1 MMFGIVRIRSSP
13 ASAGSTGSPYDADVS
28 TLFTK
33 IIDGDIP
40 GRFVWRDDEVVAFL
54 NINPVTPGHTLVVPR
69 AEVDHW
75 LDLPTELAGRCLAVA
90 QIIGKAQMAAF
101 SPTRIGLI
109 IAGLEVPH
117 AHLHLIA
124 IDREGQLS
132 FAKADLDPDPADLDE
147 AAERIRSAL
156 RDAGHPEVSA

>member
-1 MMFGIVRIRSSP
+1 M
-13 ASAGSTGSPYDADVS
+13 S

-54 NINPVTPGHTLVVPR
+54 TINPIATGHVLVVPI

-75 LDLPTELAGRCLAVA
+75 LDLPAPLAERCMTVA
-90 QIIGKAQMAAF
+90 QEIGRAQMDAF
-101 SPTRIGLI
+101 SPTRIGMI

-117 AHLHLIA
+117 THLHLIPIA
-124 IDREGQLS
+124 TEADLS
-132 FAKADLDPDPADLDE
+132 FAKADPSPDPAALDA
-147 AAERIRSAL
+147 AAEAVRAAL
-156 RDAGHPEVSA
+156 RSRGRSEVAS

>member
-1 MMFGIVRIRSSP
+1 V
-13 ASAGSTGSPYDADVS
+13 T

-40 GRFVWRDDEVVAFL
+40 GRFVWRDDDVVAFL
-54 NINPVTPGHTLVVPR
+54 TINPITPGHTLVVPR

-75 LDLPTELAGRCLAVA
+75 LDLPTGLAQQCMAVA
-90 QIIGKAQMAAF
+90 LVIGQAQMAAF

-117 AHLHLIA
+117 THLHLIP
-124 IDREGQLS
+124 IDSEGDLS
-132 FAKADLDPDPADLDE
+132 FAKADPSPDPAALDD
-147 AAERIRSAL
+147 AADRLRAAL
-156 RDAGHPEVSA
+156 RAAGRAEVAD

>member
-1 MMFGIVRIRSSP
+1 M
-13 ASAGSTGSPYDADVS
+13 S

-54 NINPVTPGHTLVVPR
+54 TINPITPGHSLVVPV

-75 LDLPTELAGRCLAVA
+75 IDLPDALAARCMTVA
-90 QIIGKAQMAAF
+90 RVIGHAQMAAF
-101 SPTRIGLI
+101 APTRIGLI

-117 AHLHLIA
+117 THLHLIP
-124 IDREGQLS
+124 IDTEADLS
-132 FAKADLDPDPADLDE
+132 FAKANPAPDPASLDD
-147 AAERIRSAL
+147 AAERLRAAL
-156 RDAGHPEVSA
+156 RDLGRSEVSS